1 MTDKTLSR
9 LSRPFTASMLRRLS
23 LLSGLIAMPIM
34 LALTGT
40 SYGQDEPSAPA
51 DPVTDTD
58 ADAETPEAPEAV
70 NVTEVVMDAEIDQRL
85 REILRST
92 EWFREEAVSVENGVV
107 FLTGTTDDEKYRKW
121 AGDLAARTEDVV
133 AVVNRIRVTE
143 PPMLDFAP
151 ALAVSRDMGRTVIR
165 SLPLLGLSLA
175 LLILTWFAA
184 RAAKRL
190 GDVTILKRVETAL
203 LREVARKAIA
213 IPVFLLGVFLVLRVT
228 GLSQLAM
235 TVVGGTGLFGLVI
248 GIAFRDIAENFLAS
262 ILLSM
267 QNPFRYGDLIEVSGH
282 TGYVQRVNTRG
293 TLLMTP
299 DGNHVQIPNSDIFKG
314 TIVNYTSNPNRRFS
328 FQIGIGYDA
337 PATKAQDTAM
347 EVLREHPAV
356 LNDPEPQVLVEQLAS
371 STINLTIYAWV
382 DADQHSLLK
391 VRSSVMRLV
400 LKAFDQSGFPMP
412 DDQREIVFPAGV
424 PVQMVEHQPD
434 RRAPGVGAVGS
445 RDGVAQDLGVQARA
459 MATEDEQVS
468 NSAEGDFSSEAA
480 DLREQARR
488 SRDPDGEETDL
499 LEPANSATTVRS

>member
-1 MTDKTLSR
+1 
-9 LSRPFTASMLRRLS
+9 MLRRAM
-23 LLSGLIAMPIM
+23 LLSGLIALPLL
-34 LALTGT
+34 LALTG
-40 SYGQDEPSAPA
+40 SASAQDEQPA
-51 DPVTDTD
+51 SPDPATETD
-58 ADAETPEAPEAV
+58 AEAESPEAPKAV
-70 NVTEVVMDAEIDQRL
+70 NVTEVAMDAEIDQRL

-92 EWFREEAVSVENGVV
+92 EWFRDEAVSVENGVV
-107 FLTGTTDDEKYRKW
+107 FLTGTTSDEKYRKW
-121 AGDLAARTEDVV
+121 AGDLATRTEDVV
-133 AVVNRIRVTE
+133 AVVNRIKVTE
-143 PPMLDFAP
+143 PPILDFSP
-151 ALAVSRDMGRTVIR
+151 ALAVTRDMGRTVIR
-165 SLPLLGLSLA
+165 SLPLLALSLA

-184 RAAKRL
+184 RAAKRI
-190 GDVTILKRVETAL
+190 GDVTILRRVDTAL

-213 IPVFLLGVFLVLRVT
+213 IPVFLLGMFLILRVT

-314 TIVNYTSNPNRRFS
+314 TIINYTSNPNRRFS

-347 EVLREHPAV
+347 EVLREHPAI

-382 DADQHSLLK
+382 DANQHSLLK
-391 VRSSVMRLV
+391 VKSSVMRLV
-400 LKAFDQSGFPMP
+400 LKAFDQAGFPMP
-412 DDQREIVFPAGV
+412 DDQREIVFPSGV
-424 PVQMVEHQPD
+424 PVQMLEHQPE
-434 RRAPGVGAVGS
+434 RRPSGAGTPGS
-445 RDGVAQDLGVQARA
+445 RDGAAQDSAVQART
-459 MATEDEQVS
+459 MATEEEEVT
-468 NSAEGDFSSEAA
+468 NSAEGDFSSEAE
-480 DLREQARR
+480 DLREQARK

-499 LEPANSATTVRS
+499 LESANSATSVRS